1 MKAGEYVNTLLAEV
15 SSVSKAQYDV
25 GNEIVNVIVNYY
37 FSLVKGNCVVHV
49 SGYMGE
55 ETGILSSDLCVLVS
69 NLAKN
74 AVEAVMQ
81 LPEEKREIRFEVAQG
96 RDYLHI
102 SMENTCMGNYL
113 CDKNEKLIT
122 TKRDS
127 KNHGYGIDNI
137 EQVTRKYKGRFEV
150 QKDSG
155 KFSVGI
161 YLKL

>member
-1 MKAGEYVNTLLAEV
+1 
-15 SSVSKAQYDV
+15 
-25 GNEIVNVIVNYY
+25 
-37 FSLVKGNCVVHV
+37 
-49 SGYMGE
+49 MGE